1 MHRIETME
9 DSLLYK
15 GLRKKL
21 VEKLIE
27 KGIKSKNILDAIE
40 KIPRHFF
47 VSKGLERLAYEDQD
61 LPIDEGQTI

>member
-1 MHRIETME
+1 ME

-40 KIPRHFF
+40 KSPRHFF
-47 VSKGLERLAYEDQD
+47 VSKGLERLA
-61 LPIDEGQTI
+61 